1 MTEKRIVRF
10 DFSSDEPKFLGALEK
25 EKSKATGVKRITPE
39 KREAIKEG
47 KKRQK
52 EHNEEVLSPREK
64 KFCKEYVKTCNGA
77 QSVMASGYNVAN
89 NVTASVQANSL
100 LKRPKIQKEIQRIM
114 DIEEKQGI
122 ADAKEVMQ
130 FFTDIMRG
138 KVKDQFGL
146 EASLAE
152 RAKAAQE
159 VAKRTIDLD
168 NKLKSLQQG
177 DNTVTIK
184 LDWQPT
190 LPQT

>member
-10 DFSSDEPKFLGALEK
+10 DFSSDEPRFLGALEK
-25 EKSKATGVKRITPE
+25 EKSKPTGVKRITPE
-39 KREAIKEG
+39 HRAAIKEG
-47 KKRQK
+47 QKRQK
-52 EHNEEVLSPREK
+52 EYLTPREK
-64 KFCKEYVKTCNGA
+64 RFCELYVEKGNG
-77 QSVMASGYNVAN
+77 
-89 NVTASVQANSL
+89 TQAIMEAGFNISNPSSAGVYACKL
-100 LKRPKIQKEIQRIM
+100 LKEERVQKEIKRLQKIC
-114 DIEEKQGI
+114 EEDTI